1 MNQKNSSFQTDESS
15 EDTLKEEFSDIKVQ
29 PIVEEKVTDTDTD
42 TTTETDAEDKTSGYS
57 AQRRKIRQE
66 QRRKKTK
73 NTTPELTLSD
83 RERKKREEMD
93 RSSDQL
99 IITLNPE
106 QSKEE
111 HLNLM
116 RYLREM
122 QKQEIVIEI

>member
-29 PIVEEKVTDTDTD
+29 PIVEEKVTDTDAD